1 MSTDRYPAET
11 LDEDHDDGTMP
22 ANVADPVER
31 VCVPDDLRTTDGYTR
46 WHIYADGD
54 AVLELVVSWSAGNP
68 YVVEAA
74 S

>member
-22 ANVADPVER
+22 ANVADLER
-31 VCVPDDLRTTDGYTR
+31 D
-46 WHIYADGD
+46 I
-54 AVLELVVSWSAGNP
+54 